1 MKDGKNLK
9 SKTDVTSA
17 KKNAA
22 EYSSTALFVLI
33 GLCLSALLLFVGFI
47 VAACVCEFG
56 SDEAVQEVFGV
67 YAKAL
72 A

>member
-1 MKDGKNLK
+1 M
-9 SKTDVTSA
+9 S
-17 KKNAA
+17 AA
-22 EYSSTALFVLI
+22 EKKPLALKTRNSRVFRSDGSSGHGNDTCYFLFSLFV
-33 GLCLSALLLFVGFI
+33 CFA
-47 VAACVCEFG
+47 AACVCEFG

>member
-1 MKDGKNLK
+1 MQ
-9 SKTDVTSA
+9 
-17 KKNAA
+17 KNAA
-22 EYSSTALFVLI
+22 EYSSTALFVLN
-33 GLCLSALLLFVGFI
+33 GAFCLRFFLFVCFA
-47 VAACVCEFG
+47 AACVCEFG